1 MKKRLLFISVGM
13 LISFL
18 ISFIPVSAQ
27 NIHVKK
33 SLSTESATRSH
44 QTGAESSH
52 QFYKDDS
59 SPKAACD
66 TLNWYQYQHVWTIEE
81 YSLTA
86 TPQYSSGFVNGVNV
100 DGDKAKANY
109 FANTGGNTYVMGA
122 MIAFSRAYST
132 TPSKI
137 VTVKVWDVVGGN
149 PGNVLASKTITMQ
162 KLMSDVSGN
171 YFTNVHFDNPV
182 NVGGAAFFV
191 GVDFSTL
198 DWATSHDTLSI
209 QSNLGGETTPSAV
222 WEYQSSNAWYQYTT
236 AGSWNLAISLA
247 ILPFMANTPADAQFT
262 QSTVSTCAG
271 YPVVLNASSSV
282 QNSVHWVLTGATP
295 STSNVVSPTVTY
307 ANAGTFPIKLYV
319 WGGSCNNID
328 SLITSITIVAS
339 PIPSATA
346 TPPAI
351 CIGNSSTLNA
361 LNGVS
366 YQWNGYPP
374 SPTATQVV
382 SPTSTTIYTV
392 TVTGSNGCSAS
403 QGVTVTV
410 HTLPN
415 ANATANPLFICVGS
429 STLISAT
436 PGMTSYIWNPGG
448 STNAAFSASPSTT
461 TIYSVTVVDGNGCTG
476 TDTAK
481 VIVDPCT
488 GISEANNNQG
498 FSITPNPSNGIIH
511 LLYTNQIGSNDFI
524 NIYNLE
530 GQLIFKEAILQNSVM
545 IDLSALPKGI
555 YYFRLLSKDQTSV
568 RKLILQ

>member
-1 MKKRLLFISVGM
+1 MKKLLLFISLGM
-13 LISFL
+13 MISFL

-27 NIHVKK
+27 NVHVKK

-44 QTGAESSH
+44 QTGAERFH

-81 YSLTA
+81 YSITA

-100 DGDKAKANY
+100 NGDKAKANY
-109 FANTGGNTYVMGA
+109 FANSGGNTYVMGA
-122 MIAFSRAYST
+122 MIAFSRAFST
-132 TPSKI
+132 NPAKT
-137 VTVKVWDVVGGN
+137 VTISVWPVSGGN
-149 PGNVLASKTITMQ
+149 PGTALASKTITMQ
-162 KLMSDVSGN
+162 KIMTDVSGN
-171 YFTNVHFDNPV
+171 YFTNIHFDSPVPV
-182 NVGGAAFFV
+182 NGLPFFI
-191 GVDFSTL
+191 GIDFSTL

-209 QSNLGGETTPSAV
+209 QSNLAGETTPSAV
-222 WEYQSSNAWYQYTT
+222 WEYQSDNSWYQYTAT
-236 AGSWNLAISLA
+236 GSYNLAISLA
-247 ILPFMANTPADAQFT
+247 VLPFMSNTPADAQFT

-271 YPVVLNASSSV
+271 YPVALNATSSI
-282 QNSVHWVLTGATP
+282 QNSVHWVLPGATP

-328 SLITSITIVAS
+328 SLITSITIAAS
-339 PIPSATA
+339 PVPTATA

-351 CIGNSSTLNA
+351 CTGNSSTLNA
-361 LNGVS
+361 SNGVS

-374 SPTATQVV
+374 SPTAAQVV

-410 HTLPN
+410 HPLPN
-415 ANATANPLFICVGS
+415 ANATANPLFICVGN

-436 PGMTSYIWNPGG
+436 PGMTSYLWSPGG
-448 STNAAFSASPSTT
+448 SANAAFSASPSTT

-488 GISEANNNQG
+488 GISEANSEQG

-511 LLYTNQIGSNDFI
+511 LLYTNQIGSDDYI

-530 GQLIFKEAILQNSVM
+530 GQLVFKEAILQNAVM